1 MIIDAKNKT
10 FAFNS
15 IVVGKID
22 QFDFI
27 DGETPDVIFRPLE
40 SPDPTYLPGMVDYG
54 TVKLMLYRDTS
65 DAGQIEME
73 SARVERRTEQ
83 CALTLSDGQTRT
95 FSAYVKVMPIIGGS
109 DGAATCTAVL
119 RIASKIT

>member
-1 MIIDAKNKT
+1 MILDAKDKVFT
-10 FAFNS
+10 FNS
-15 IVVGKID
+15 VVVGKID
-22 QFDFI
+22 QFEFV
-27 DGETPDVIFRPLE
+27 DGETPDVIFRLLE
-40 SPDPTYLPGMVDYG
+40 STEPKYLPGMVDYG

-65 DAGQIEME
+65 DAGQIELE

-95 FSAYVKVMPIIGGS
+95 FDAYVKIMPIIGGS

-119 RIASKIT
+119 RIASKVT